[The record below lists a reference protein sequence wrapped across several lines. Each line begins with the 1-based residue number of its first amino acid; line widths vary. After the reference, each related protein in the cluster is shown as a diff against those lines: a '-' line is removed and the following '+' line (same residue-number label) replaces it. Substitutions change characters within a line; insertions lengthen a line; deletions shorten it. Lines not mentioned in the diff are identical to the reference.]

1 MENTYFTIVTDS
13 GTKKMFDAL
22 NEEKKVSIAEFA
34 VGDGGGEAY
43 SPTKEMEALKNEVWR
58 GSVKSCYVS
67 EESENLLITESVIPS
82 DVGGFT
88 IREMGIFDT
97 EGTLIAICNTPETQK
112 VRIADGVVHEMT
124 LSMEIAL
131 SNTDSV
137 ELIVDPAVVTATK
150 KDVERLGSSLEKKIE
165 EEYNATYRQATGYT
179 DTKIADLINGAPSTL
194 DTLGEIA
201 QAMQDNESV
210 VEALDKAMGSKASQ
224 AELDGHTGNST
235 IHITASERTGWNNK
249 LDKTGDASNTTA
261 AFTQASTLAD
271 IKTGEKISA
280 IMGKVSKAIAT
291 LISHVAEKATGSK
304 YGHVKLSDT
313 YKSAVSKGDAANGV
327 GASQKALADAYSALN
342 CNLGNCT
349 FSVQSDGAYVTY
361 TPEGGADTVTKKL
374 GSMDLDLK
382 STECIK
388 ESAHRGIAYFDVSG
402 IDSITVT
409 VQQTKTSTTSLYIC
423 GGDDTKFDIYNE
435 KINGTVLGTLT
446 AGVTATID
454 CSEYDYVAME
464 LYDRG
469 LSINQRYLSVGNY
482 IVSGAQCVK
491 IE

>member
-13 GTKKMFDAL
+13 GTKKMFEAL

-97 EGTLIAICNTPETQK
+97 EGTLIAICNTPETHK
-112 VRIADGVVHEMT
+112 VKITDGVVHEMT

-150 KDVERLGSSLEKKIE
+150 KDVERLGNSLEKKIE
-165 EEYNATYRQATGYT
+165 KEDNATYRQATGYT
-179 DTKIADLINGAPSTL
+179 DTKIAELINGAPSTL

-210 VEALDKAMGSKASQ
+210 VDALESAIGSKAPQ

-235 IHITASERTGWNNK
+235 IHITATERKSWNNK
-249 LDKTGDASNTTA
+249 LGYDGNSSSTTVV
-261 AFTQASTLAD
+261 FGQADTLEN
-271 IKTGEKISA
+271 IRTGEKLSI
-280 IMGKVSKAIAT
+280 IMNKVSKAIAT
-291 LISHVAEKATGSK
+291 LISHVEEKATGSAF
-304 YGHVKLSDT
+304 GHVKLSDN
-313 YKSAVSKGDAANGV
+313 YKTALADGYASNGMGASQRALADAYAKLNKSLSKMPQFVIDSDGKITGYKTGAGADTVFPFKAKRVSIGTVSGDTTIDVKAYSDNWASLGNDNFAIGSVTSTLTGSLNTAVAGSGALPTATATLSCSYNSSTGVLAVTGVGVAANGV
-327 GASQKALADAYSALN
+327 GVN
-342 CNLGNCT
+342 HGC
-349 FSVQSDGAYVTY
+349 
-361 TPEGGADTVTKKL
+361 
-374 GSMDLDLK
+374 SM
-382 STECIK
+382 
-388 ESAHRGIAYFDVSG
+388 R
-402 IDSITVT
+402 
-409 VQQTKTSTTSLYIC
+409 
-423 GGDDTKFDIYNE
+423 
-435 KINGTVLGTLT
+435 
-446 AGVTATID
+446 ATI
-454 CSEYDYVAME
+454 Y
-464 LYDRG
+464 LY
-469 LSINQRYLSVGNY
+469 
-482 IVSGAQCVK
+482 
-491 IE
+491 E